1 MTQIRCGR
9 CKQEKDADEFA
20 PSQRKNGSWCRSCFK
35 SKYRETRPAPP
46 AKPCEI
52 CQAEIMEPLPKQR
65 FCSPACKMKARYWRM
80 NPAETKSCLSCGDDI
95 TRMRRDARYCSDRCA
110 LRHRRETGRI
120 TRQSRRADM
129 LKSKYGMT
137 VADYDR
143 MLSDQEG
150 GCAICGDDGQAG
162 RWAGL
167 LHVDH
172 CHSTGAVRG
181 LLCESCNLAL
191 GKFKDDPRLLRRAA
205 EYIQSHQGS

>member
-1 MTQIRCGR
+1 
-9 CKQEKDADEFA
+9 
-20 PSQRKNGSWCRSCFK
+20 
-35 SKYRETRPAPP
+35 
-46 AKPCEI
+46 
-52 CQAEIMEPLPKQR
+52 
-65 FCSPACKMKARYWRM
+65 
-80 NPAETKSCLSCGDDI
+80 
-95 TRMRRDARYCSDRCA
+95 
-110 LRHRRETGRI
+110 
-120 TRQSRRADM
+120 M